1 MRAAQASVK
10 GVEAARAARRSPF
23 SLWGTHPQLSDPRAH
38 EAGFSLVELVATLAV
53 IGVLAAFAIPRMVDR
68 TGFESRGFFDQA
80 QALVRYAQKI
90 AIAQRQSPPKPPVYV
105 VIIANQIRV
114 CYNADCATPVTD
126 PITGSALVLN
136 APSGVT
142 VSSPTPTFSFTGA
155 GTPSISAQLAIS
167 VTSTGVGDS
176 NRIFFVEAQTGYV
189 HE

>member
-1 MRAAQASVK
+1 MNRV
-10 GVEAARAARRSPF
+10 GLARAARRPPF
-23 SLWGTHPQLSDPRAH
+23 SLWGTHPQLSNPRAR

-105 VIIANQIRV
+105 VITASQIRV
-114 CYNADCATPVTD
+114 CYDTGCTTPVTD

-142 VSSPTPTFSFTGA
+142 VSPTTFNFTGA
-155 GTPSISAQLAIS
+155 GTPSIGAQLAIS